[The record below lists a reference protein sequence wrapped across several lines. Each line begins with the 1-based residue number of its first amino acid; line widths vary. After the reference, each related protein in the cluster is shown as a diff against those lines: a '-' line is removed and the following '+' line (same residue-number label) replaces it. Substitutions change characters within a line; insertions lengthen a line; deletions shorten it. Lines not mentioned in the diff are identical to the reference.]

1 MQKLENLI
9 QVMFADQKPTP
20 AKRFGINMG
29 GISISRDGVT
39 VHITAEGEILGD
51 KAATN
56 CDSCFEPFAMRDM
69 IRIVDNRLIIC
80 RGCYLKN
87 HQK

>member
-1 MQKLENLI
+1 MLKLANHI
-9 QVMFADQKPTP
+9 QDLFADQKQTP

-29 GISISRDGVT
+29 GISFSRDGVT

-51 KAATN
+51 KGATN

-69 IRIVDNRLIIC
+69 IRIVDDRFIIC

>member
-1 MQKLENLI
+1 MQKLENLMRDLF
-9 QVMFADQKPTP
+9 VVQKQTP
-20 AKRFGINMG
+20 ARRFGISMG

-39 VHITAEGEILGD
+39 VHITAEGEILGE
-51 KAATN
+51 KSATN
-56 CDSCFEPFAMRDM
+56 CDACFEPFAMRDM
-69 IRIVDNRLIIC
+69 IRIIDNRFIIC

>member
-1 MQKLENLI
+1 MPKLASHI
-9 QVMFADQKPTP
+9 QGLFADQKQTP

-29 GISISRDGVT
+29 GISFSRDGQT

-51 KAATN
+51 KGATN

-69 IRIVDNRLIIC
+69 IRIVDDRFIIC